1 MDTRSLALAS
11 AATLLLLPV
20 AGPCQKDT
28 AKPAAAGK
36 PTATHPLDR
45 DRTGIRW
52 VHPFKVAQAKAK
64 QEGRLL
70 LFLPLAGG
78 TNHKGD
84 W

>member
-1 MDTRSLALAS
+1 MDTRCLKIA
-11 AATLLLLPV
+11 AATTVLLLPV
-20 AGPCQKDT
+20 AAPCQEDT
-28 AKPAAAGK
+28 TKPA
-36 PTATHPLDR
+36 TSHPLDR

-64 QEGRLL
+64 REGRLL